1 MKSISRA
8 SGQIVVI
15 KIMKALTTL
24 LIALLFV
31 ISASAAQ
38 TRKKPRPRAPRETT
52 ATPQA
57 GPRIIGSQV
66 TLVTK
71 NGDKITGVI
80 LDLTAYSVRIRAN
93 NLESIIAIDTLASMT
108 FGTASPPTQ
117 RAEQPL
123 VRPEFSRDSTA
134 VLASIQTMVTQ
145 TNAGTDYTDYG
156 RQLSELRRSVE
167 QFIGGYSSSEN
178 SLETRVVAL
187 VAGALT
193 DYNWARTVWNLKL
206 GRTSDGSVNEA
217 EVSDLLA
224 LYPDLRASAANGS
237 KLSGDKMIASLW
249 RKAAQKSDRARTLIA
264 QPR

>member
-1 MKSISRA
+1 
-8 SGQIVVI
+8 
-15 KIMKALTTL
+15 MKALTTL
-24 LIALLFV
+24 LIALLW
-31 ISASAAQ
+31 INSADAAQ
-38 TRKKPRPRAPRETT
+38 KGKKPRPRAPRET
-52 ATPQA
+52 AASPQA

-66 TLVTK
+66 TLITK
-71 NGDKITGVI
+71 NGDRIAGVI

-93 NLESIIAIDTLASMT
+93 NLESTIALDTLASMS
-108 FGTASPPTQ
+108 FGTATPPTQ
-117 RAEQPL
+117 RAEQPP
-123 VRPEFSRDSTA
+123 VRPEFNRDSTA
-134 VLASIQTMVTQ
+134 VLESIQTMVTQ
-145 TNAGTDYTDYG
+145 TNAGIDYTDYG
-156 RQLSELRRSVE
+156 RRLTELRRDVE

-187 VAGALT
+187 VAGTLT

-206 GRTSDGSVNEA
+206 GRKSDGSVNES

-249 RKAAQKSDRARTLIA
+249 RKAAQKSDRARSLIA

>member
-1 MKSISRA
+1 M
-8 SGQIVVI
+8 I
-15 KIMKALTTL
+15 KIMKALITL
-24 LIALLFV
+24 LIVL
-31 ISASAAQ
+31 ISINSAVAAQ
-38 TRKKPRPRAPRETT
+38 TRKKPRPRPQRET
-52 ATPQA
+52 AASPQP

-71 NGDKITGVI
+71 NGDRITGVI

-93 NLESIIAIDTLASMT
+93 NLELIIALDTLASMS
-108 FGTASPPTQ
+108 FGPATPPTQ
-117 RAEQPL
+117 RAEQPP

-134 VLASIQTMVTQ
+134 VLASIQTMVSQ

-156 RQLSELRRSVE
+156 RQLSELRRDVE

-193 DYNWARTVWNLKL
+193 DYNWARTVWNLKI

-217 EVSDLLA
+217 EVSNLLA
-224 LYPDLRASAANGS
+224 LYPDLRTSAANGS

-249 RKAAQKSDRARTLIA
+249 RKAAQKSDRARALIA

>member
-1 MKSISRA
+1 M
-8 SGQIVVI
+8 I
-15 KIMKALTTL
+15 KIMKALITL
-24 LIALLFV
+24 LIALMS
-31 ISASAAQ
+31 INSASAAQ
-38 TRKKPRPRAPRETT
+38 TRKKPQRPRPPRET
-52 ATPQA
+52 AASPQA

-71 NGDKITGVI
+71 NGDRITGVI

-93 NLESIIAIDTLASMT
+93 NLESTIAIDTLASMA
-108 FGTASPPTQ
+108 FGAAQPPAQ
-117 RAEQPL
+117 RAEQPPPI
-123 VRPEFSRDSTA
+123 RPEFSRDSTA
-134 VLASIQTMVTQ
+134 VLQSIQTMISQ
-145 TNAGTDYTDYG
+145 TNTGTDYTDYG
-156 RQLSELRRSVE
+156 RQLSELRRDVE

-217 EVSDLLA
+217 EVSNLLA

-249 RKAAQKSDRARTLIA
+249 KKAAQKSDRARALLA